1 MSARLL
7 VPEKLFFAS
16 GVGRHADHLVSFGM
30 ALRDAGIE
38 HLNLV
43 TVSSIVPP
51 GCQIIPKAEG
61 IPELGSGEIAFVV
74 LSRNATDEP
83 DRLISASI
91 GCALPRDAD
100 RFGYLAEYH
109 ASGKNKDETLEY
121 ARNLATEMCTTLSDD
136 GATKL
141 TGIARDA
148 VSGQG
153 WTTVICAAVFLM
165 PEV

>member
-1 MSARLL
+1 MSARHL
-7 VPEKLFFAS
+7 VPEKLFFTS
-16 GVGRHADHLVSFGM
+16 GVGRHRDHLASFGM

-51 GCQIIPKAEG
+51 GCLIIPKAEG
-61 IPELGSGEIAFVV
+61 IPELEAGEITFVV

-83 DRLISASI
+83 DRLISSSI

-109 ASGKNKDETLEY
+109 ASGKNTDETLEY
-121 ARNLATEMCTTLSDD
+121 ACNLATEMCRTLADD
-136 GATKL
+136 GATKI
-141 TGIARDA
+141 TGIARDTI
-148 VSGQG
+148 VGRG

-165 PEV
+165 PGV

>member
-1 MSARLL
+1 MRHL
-7 VPEKLFFAS
+7 VPEKLFFTS

-43 TVSSIVPP
+43 MVSSIVPP
-51 GCQIIPKAEG
+51 GCQIIPKVEG
-61 IPELGSGEIAFVV
+61 IPELESGEIAFVV

-91 GCALPRDAD
+91 GCALPRDAG

-109 ASGKNKDETLEY
+109 TSGKNKDETLEY
-121 ARNLATEMCTTLSDD
+121 ACDLATEMYATLADG

-141 TGIARDA
+141 TGIAGDA

-153 WTTVICAAVFLM
+153 WTTAICAAVFLM

>member
-1 MSARLL
+1 MSARHL
-7 VPEKLFFAS
+7 VPERLFFTS
-16 GVGRHADHLVSFGM
+16 GVGRHADHMVSFGM

-51 GCQIIPKAEG
+51 GCLIIPKAEG
-61 IPELGSGEIAFVV
+61 TPELKAGEIAFVV
-74 LSRNATDEP
+74 LSRNATNEP

-91 GCALPRDAD
+91 GCALPCDAD

-109 ASGKNKDETLEY
+109 ASGKNRDDTLEY
-121 ARNLATEMCTTLSDD
+121 ACDLATEMCTTLSD
-136 GATKL
+136 GGSAKL
-141 TGIARDA
+141 TGIARDV
-148 VSGQG
+148 VSGPG

-165 PEV
+165 QEV

>member
-1 MSARLL
+1 MSARHL
-7 VPEKLFFAS
+7 VPEKLFFTS

-30 ALRDAGIE
+30 ALRDAEIE

-51 GCQIIPKAEG
+51 GCQIISKAEG
-61 IPELGSGEIAFVV
+61 IPELESGEIAFVV
-74 LSRNATDEP
+74 LSRNTTDEP
-83 DRLISASI
+83 DRLISTSI
-91 GCALPRDAD
+91 GCALPRDAG

-109 ASGKNKDETLEY
+109 ASNKNKDETLEY
-121 ARNLATEMCTTLSDD
+121 ARNLATEMCTTLTDD

-165 PEV
+165 LEV

>member
-1 MSARLL
+1 
-7 VPEKLFFAS
+7 
-16 GVGRHADHLVSFGM
+16 M

-51 GCQIIPKAEG
+51 GCRIIPKAEG
-61 IPELGSGEIAFVV
+61 IPELEAGEIALVV

-83 DRLISASI
+83 GRLISTSI
-91 GCALPRDAD
+91 GCALPRDTD

-109 ASGKNKDETLEY
+109 ASGKNMDEALEY
-121 ARNLATEMCTTLSDD
+121 ACGLAVEMCTTLADD

-148 VSGQG
+148 LVGQG

>member
-1 MSARLL
+1 MSARHL
-7 VPEKLFFAS
+7 VPEKLFFTS
-16 GVGRHADHLVSFGM
+16 GVGEHADHLASFGM

-51 GCQIIPKAEG
+51 GCRIISKAEG
-61 IPELGSGEIAFVV
+61 IPELESGEIAFVV
-74 LSRNATDEP
+74 LSRNATDEL
-83 DRLISASI
+83 DMLISASI

-109 ASGKNKDETLEY
+109 TSGKNKDDTLEY
-121 ARNLATEMCTTLSDD
+121 ACNLAAEMCTTLYDD
-136 GATKL
+136 GATKR

-153 WTTVICAAVFLM
+153 WTTGICAAVFLM
-165 PEV
+165 PEM

>member
-1 MSARLL
+1 MSPRHL
-7 VPEKLFFAS
+7 VPEKLFFTS

-51 GCQIIPKAEG
+51 GCRIIPKAEG
-61 IPELGSGEIAFVV
+61 IPELEAGEIAFVV

-83 DRLISASI
+83 GRLISTSI
-91 GCALPRDAD
+91 GCALPRDTD

-109 ASGKNKDETLEY
+109 ASGKNMDEALEY
-121 ARNLATEMCTTLSDD
+121 ACGLAVEMCTTLADD

-148 VSGQG
+148 LVGQG

>member
-1 MSARLL
+1 MSTRHL
-7 VPEKLFFAS
+7 VPEKLFFTS

-51 GCQIIPKAEG
+51 GCLIIPKAEG
-61 IPELGSGEIAFVV
+61 IPELASGEIAFVV

-91 GCALPRDAD
+91 GCALPRDAG

-109 ASGKNKDETLEY
+109 TSSKNKDETLKY
-121 ARNLATEMCTTLSDD
+121 ASDLAAEMCTTLSDD
-136 GATKL
+136 GTTKR
-141 TGIARDA
+141 TGVARDA

-153 WTTVICAAVFLM
+153 WTTAVCAAVFLM

>member
-1 MSARLL
+1 MSARHL
-7 VPEKLFFAS
+7 VPEKLFFTS
-16 GVGRHADHLVSFGM
+16 GVGRHRDHLVSFGM

-43 TVSSIVPP
+43 AVSSIVPP
-51 GCQIIPKAEG
+51 GCLIIPKSEG
-61 IPELGSGEIAFVV
+61 IPELEAGEIAFVV

-83 DRLISASI
+83 GRLISASI

-121 ARNLATEMCTTLSDD
+121 AGNLATEMCTTLADD

-141 TGIARDA
+141 TGIAVDA
-148 VSGQG
+148 VSDQG
-153 WTTVICAAVFLM
+153 WTTAMCAAVFLM